1 MSPFWAIFSSALLA
15 IPNIKTLGHVQM
27 GENLICPQMYIL
39 TISPNMVCSL
49 KICYVQ
55 MYVLLIPQEVMF
67 PLKIGTHLWL
77 NHVKSPYSVD
87 IVGSLPMIS
96 PYFLVRPLPIF
107 PHWKYWNLIGIRDFH
122 LDFTRFPP
130 VFHPGPL
137 GPLGPLGVK
146 PQWRSP
152 PGLHPAP
159 PAVPIGSPAGSPAK
173 CASARLWKKWWT
185 MGIVVMKHMIQYE
198 IYEWNI
204 WMNIWNIWGLW
215 MNKCSW

>member
-1 MSPFWAIFSSALLA
+1 
-15 IPNIKTLGHVQM
+15 
-27 GENLICPQMYIL
+27 
-39 TISPNMVCSL
+39 
-49 KICYVQ
+49 
-55 MYVLLIPQEVMF
+55 MYVLLVPQEVMF
-67 PLKIGTHLWL
+67 PLKIGTHWWL

-107 PHWKYWNLIGIRDFH
+107 PHWKFWNSIGIRDFH

-173 CASARLWKKWWT
+173 CASARLWKKWWK
-185 MGIVVMKHMIQYE
+185 MGVVVMKHMIQYE

-204 WMNIWNIWGLW
+204 WMNIWNIWRI
-215 MNKCSW
+215 MNEHMQLIKSPGFIDSAEENGVSSIETDCSLQHNVNFADKH